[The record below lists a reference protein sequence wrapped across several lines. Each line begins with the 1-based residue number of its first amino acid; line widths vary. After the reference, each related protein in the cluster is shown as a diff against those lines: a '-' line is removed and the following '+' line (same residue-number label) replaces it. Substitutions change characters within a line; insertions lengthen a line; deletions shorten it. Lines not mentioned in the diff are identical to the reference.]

1 MPHKPGQGQNGP
13 NLCHKARDLD
23 WSTLRRLRLT
33 WDPSGLLL
41 PAAPGVITFITA
53 AVLLAMLS
61 GASFTD
67 ARTDVR
73 LCRST
78 KGTRQMNTGAMGEH
92 LQGA

>member
-1 MPHKPGQGQNGP
+1 MDLGP
-13 NLCHKARDLD
+13 
-23 WSTLRRLRLT
+23 RLT
-33 WDPSGLLL
+33 WEPSGLLL

-61 GASFTD
+61 GGGLTE
-67 ARTDVR
+67 ARTEVR

-78 KGTRQMNTGAMGEH
+78 KGTREMSTGAMGEH